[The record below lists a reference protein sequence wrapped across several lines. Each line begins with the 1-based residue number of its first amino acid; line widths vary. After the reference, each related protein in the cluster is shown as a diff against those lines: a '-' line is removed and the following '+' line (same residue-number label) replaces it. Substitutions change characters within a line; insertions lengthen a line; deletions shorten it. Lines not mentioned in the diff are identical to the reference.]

1 MTATTAAPAVP
12 ASIRPPAP
20 SPGRP
25 SSPRRCSLRGT
36 CPPTSCSR
44 ARRRHRSRQRV
55 HTEAFPAVRPV
66 HVLGDE
72 PEAGLSFDAQ
82 LRLVALLLEPGSR
95 PRPHGAASLA
105 CVSVCSRSTFPA
117 DGGDD
122 PQAQVV
128 QVFSLLP
135 GGELDVR
142 PRPLPRPV
150 ALGAVEPG
158 GAEPVPPRQL
168 EGVGDPDPPLL
179 RGVHQ
184 EEAVSSPT
192 ETTPRLGAS
201 AARLGPLRHVLR
213 PTPPKTRHLRTRHLI
228 SSSSRSGL
236 LAPSHVATHFPA
248 NQPFAG
254 FTRIQRVRHV
264 ERRRSRAGHT
274 RTHVRRVARVAS
286 GGTPNSSAPRLGPLR
301 RSGRPARAGSVG
313 GPP

>member
-135 GGELDVR
+135 SGELDVR

-228 SSSSRSGL
+228 SKVL
-236 LAPSHVATHFPA
+236 
-248 NQPFAG
+248 
-254 FTRIQRVRHV
+254 
-264 ERRRSRAGHT
+264 
-274 RTHVRRVARVAS
+274 RTAS
-286 GGTPNSSAPRLGPLR
+286 DESAPGPRVLLPQGWTGAL
-301 RSGRPARAGSVG
+301 SSETDRALVEAQ
-313 GPP
+313 

>member
-228 SSSSRSGL
+228 SKGLRIASEASS
-236 LAPSHVATHFPA
+236 PA
-248 NQPFAG
+248 LESP
-254 FTRIQRVRHV
+254 
-264 ERRRSRAGHT
+264 SRAQ
-274 RTHVRRVARVAS
+274 
-286 GGTPNSSAPRLGPLR
+286 L
-301 RSGRPARAGSVG
+301 
-313 GPP
+313 

>member
-228 SSSSRSGL
+228 SKSCNIATDAGG
-236 LAPSHVATHFPA
+236 HVAPA
-248 NQPFAG
+248 
-254 FTRIQRVRHV
+254 
-264 ERRRSRAGHT
+264 
-274 RTHVRRVARVAS
+274 
-286 GGTPNSSAPRLGPLR
+286 
-301 RSGRPARAGSVG
+301 PAD
-313 GPP
+313 